1 MSIQSGDGVLEIL
14 DGTLKVS
21 RLDIQD
27 ITGLDVGI
35 NTIARNTVLL
45 RDDQTAA
52 TVPGGGVSASSGISR
67 DTGNEETVFTGGYV
81 YWPIKVPNAWTIQFK
96 VLGAL
101 IFSFSN
107 TSEPTSSVASDN
119 HGGYKLVFDSVNSRF
134 SFYYQGTEIE
144 ATRTTY
150 DPNTLTRVVINY
162 EYGGISV
169 ALDDD
174 LAMNY
179 ALTHGEDSYT
189 GEYVGFAG
197 TGGAKVA
204 DIKLTNGDKWRYT
217 ADSNASSIAYL
228 NGNVGIGTSSPQKT
242 LDVRGDARVS
252 GNLFVAGSTF
262 VVDQQNLSVKDKIIE
277 LGGENVD
284 ASSNVGMIMTTGGSS
299 NVAIGYRGE
308 ESELMIGFTSNIATD
323 NELTPKDATNLSVKV
338 YGDLDVSR
346 ALSGSTV
353 SGDGYLLSN
362 VTLAQVADYG
372 NVTSNTIQF
381 NGTTT
386 SLITAGNV
394 AVGTTTALVDLAIGD
409 ANTGLNQEGEDE
421 LGIYTGG
428 QERLRVDASGN
439 VGVGTTSPA
448 QSLHV
453 VGKQYINGLPQG
465 ASVTDDG
472 ANLLVT
478 GQTTSTSPESLI
490 TMTRPAD
497 SGTNVASKAALK
509 LSRWS
514 ADSPTASRS
523 KLDFALSSGAYNN
536 EVTPLTLQAN
546 QKVGIAN
553 TSPQHT
559 LSVGSNLY
567 VEDTGTSVLT
577 VLGNAVVSNK
587 LTVQSF
593 RISSSSSSGL
603 QAVTTGVGANTTS
616 NPIVI
621 TNAVNSTSTTTGA
634 LTLTN
639 GGLGVVGDVH
649 AGGSLTLASDL
660 TVDTNTLKVD
670 AAQNR
675 VGILTTSPGYPLD
688 VHGAANVGALT
699 TTSVSGDGSGLS
711 ALNADNIS
719 SGTLDNA
726 RLPSSINVTNLS
738 GDGSGLTNIL
748 SSSVNDFSSNVTR
761 IAALESGDMT
771 IGGEKTFSSNL
782 EVGTANLFVDTQTG
796 RVGVGTTEPTESLD
810 IVGNLNLQ
818 KVSNTATIK
827 LNSNVVTEF
836 ARSKK
841 FIKYPRVAMT
851 ANSSGGYS
859 IVQSTKS
866 IHPQETRKAWSLF
879 NNVISGGDGDTY
891 HGSDNSSPEPYDS
904 ADGTYQEDESLGG
917 VSGTWLY
924 IQLPSKISLHQVKI
938 ISRAVLPQRVPR
950 SATFLGSNNGT
961 DWTQLYSFSDV
972 ILNNDTSGNH
982 TYTYDVNSNVDYQYF
997 GFVWQKVGL
1006 DRYVNIEELELY
1018 GIPEYDPEAHG
1029 TDVIMRSVPNVPN
1042 TDWLEVYYDGQDYT
1056 SMPSTVTDKSGNNVT
1071 GTPNGGVG
1079 FDTEYNA
1086 FTFDGVN
1093 DYIRGTIPGV
1103 SNDYIH
1109 SISLWIKLTGTDDVI
1124 FEISGATRSA
1134 NSVIGLYIDSDGTLA
1149 YYFYNNDAR
1158 YNTNLQIGE
1167 WYHVGLTYHGSG
1179 ERRVYVN
1186 GSQSSFK
1193 TSYGTLTNPLTL
1205 TGGTLTIGNIIN
1217 LGANYFTG
1225 KIANFR
1231 LFNRALSADE
1241 VWQLYAYQKEYFDV
1255 SPDVVTFKGGR
1266 LGIGTSEPR
1275 AVLDVRGTV
1284 NAETFYGLNDATVAY
1299 KFFDTDT
1306 TLYTFSGLN
1315 LRVGEAYKII
1325 WHYHNTTANHN
1336 VHMFV
1341 NGDETDS
1348 NYWHAIQQ
1356 VTSSFA
1362 SAGSTGNT
1370 ARMFSTGGNSDHIWV
1385 YDLRLSHDRRPM
1397 MMGHG
1402 HFSTPTSSMST
1413 GSNQSWRLG
1422 TWYHNNQTSA
1432 ITSLKFD
1439 PTSSGAFGAGSY
1451 IRILKMM

>member
-35 NTIARNTVLL
+35 NTIARNMVLL

-67 DTGNEETVFTGGYV
+67 DIGNEETVFTGGYV
-81 YWPIKVPNAWTIQFK
+81 YWPIKVPNAWTMHFK

-119 HGGYKLVFDSVNSRF
+119 HGGYKLVFDSANSRF

-150 DPNTLTRVVINY
+150 DPNTLTRVLINY

-169 ALDDD
+169 VLDDD

-179 ALTHGEDSYT
+179 ALTHGEDAYT
-189 GEYVGFAG
+189 GEYAGFAG
-197 TGGAKVA
+197 TGGAKVK
-204 DIKLTNGDKWRYT
+204 DIKLTNGDKWQYT

-242 LDVRGDARVS
+242 LDVRGDARVT

-277 LGGENVD
+277 LGGENAD

-353 SGDGYLLSN
+353 GGDGYLLSN

-372 NVTSNTIQF
+372 NTTSNTIQF
-381 NGTTT
+381 NGATT

-439 VGVGTTSPA
+439 VGVGTASPV

-546 QKVGIAN
+546 NKVGIGN
-553 TSPQHT
+553 TEPTHD
-559 LSVGSNLY
+559 LDVGSNLY

-603 QAVTTGVGANTTS
+603 QAATTGVGANTTS

-621 TNAVNSTSTTTGA
+621 TNADNSTSTTTGA

-639 GGLGVVGDVH
+639 GGLGVVGDIH
-649 AGGSLTLASDL
+649 AGGSLTLAGDL
-660 TVDTNTLKVD
+660 AVDGSTFNVD
-670 AAQNR
+670 ATQNR
-675 VGILTTSPGYPLD
+675 VGILTASPGYPLD

-699 TTSVSGDGSGLS
+699 TTSVSGEGSG
-711 ALNADNIS
+711 I
-719 SGTLDNA
+719 
-726 RLPSSINVTNLS
+726 
-738 GDGSGLTNIL
+738 TNIL

-761 IAALESGDMT
+761 IGTLETDGDTRITNLESSDMT

-782 EVGTANLFVDTQTG
+782 TV
-796 RVGVGTTEPTESLD
+796 
-810 IVGNLNLQ
+810 
-818 KVSNTATIK
+818 
-827 LNSNVVTEF
+827 
-836 ARSKK
+836 
-841 FIKYPRVAMT
+841 
-851 ANSSGGYS
+851 
-859 IVQSTKS
+859 
-866 IHPQETRKAWSLF
+866 
-879 NNVISGGDGDTY
+879 GGDVTVTDTTS
-891 HGSDNSSPEPYDS
+891 GSTAGPDLVLMRDNGSN
-904 ADGTYQEDESLGG
+904 A
-917 VSGTWLY
+917 
-924 IQLPSKISLHQVKI
+924 
-938 ISRAVLPQRVPR
+938 
-950 SATFLGSNNGT
+950 GSNNEYIG
-961 DWTQLYSFSDV
+961 QIRYEGLSD
-972 ILNNDTSGNH
+972 
-982 TYTYDVNSNVDYQYF
+982 
-997 GFVWQKVGL
+997 
-1006 DRYVNIEELELY
+1006 
-1018 GIPEYDPEAHG
+1018 
-1029 TDVIMRSVPNVPN
+1029 
-1042 TDWLEVYYDGQDYT
+1042 
-1056 SMPSTVTDKSGNNVT
+1056 
-1071 GTPNGGVG
+1071 
-1079 FDTEYNA
+1079 
-1086 FTFDGVN
+1086 
-1093 DYIRGTIPGV
+1093 
-1103 SNDYIH
+1103 
-1109 SISLWIKLTGTDDVI
+1109 
-1124 FEISGATRSA
+1124 
-1134 NSVIGLYIDSDGTLA
+1134 
-1149 YYFYNNDAR
+1149 
-1158 YNTNLQIGE
+1158 
-1167 WYHVGLTYHGSG
+1167 
-1179 ERRVYVN
+1179 
-1186 GSQSSFK
+1186 
-1193 TSYGTLTNPLTL
+1193 
-1205 TGGTLTIGNIIN
+1205 
-1217 LGANYFTG
+1217 TG
-1225 KIANFR
+1225 K
-1231 LFNRALSADE
+1231 LSFIR
-1241 VWQLYAYQKEYFDV
+1241 K
-1255 SPDVVTFKGGR
+1255 
-1266 LGIGTSEPR
+1266 
-1275 AVLDVRGTV
+1275 
-1284 NAETFYGLNDATVAY
+1284 
-1299 KFFDTDT
+1299 
-1306 TLYTFSGLN
+1306 
-1315 LRVGEAYKII
+1315 
-1325 WHYHNTTANHN
+1325 
-1336 VHMFV
+1336 
-1341 NGDETDS
+1341 
-1348 NYWHAIQQ
+1348 
-1356 VTSSFA
+1356 
-1362 SAGSTGNT
+1362 
-1370 ARMFSTGGNSDHIWV
+1370 DH
-1385 YDLRLSHDRRPM
+1385 
-1397 MMGHG
+1397 G
-1402 HFSTPTSSMST
+1402 
-1413 GSNQSWRLG
+1413 
-1422 TWYHNNQTSA
+1422 
-1432 ITSLKFD
+1432 
-1439 PTSSGAFGAGSY
+1439 
-1451 IRILKMM
+1451 